1 MHTLLYTICCTMKF
15 RRVLAAPYSN
25 YSLLCIL
32 LLDVFCSTIWNLV
45 EHTILF
51 PVVILCWILSIC
63 YYISYDVY
71 EVLFIKLPIVE
82 YNFVFCK
89 KCYWLYQLLHSLK
102 YFLAD
107 IVHNIECCWVLAI
120 LYYNGYIFSKSIF

>member
-45 EHTILF
+45 EHTLLF
-51 PVVILCWILSIC
+51 PVVNLCCILSIR
-63 YYISYDVY
+63 YYISYDFY
-71 EVLFIKLPIVE
+71 EIPFIKLLVVE
-82 YNFVFCK
+82 YN
-89 KCYWLYQLLHSLK
+89 
-102 YFLAD
+102 
-107 IVHNIECCWVLAI
+107 
-120 LYYNGYIFSKSIF
+120 